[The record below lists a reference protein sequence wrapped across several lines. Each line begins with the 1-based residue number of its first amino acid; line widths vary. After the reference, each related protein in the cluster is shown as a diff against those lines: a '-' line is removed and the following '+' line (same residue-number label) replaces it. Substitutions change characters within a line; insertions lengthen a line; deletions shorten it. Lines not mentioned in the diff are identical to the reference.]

1 METRM
6 INDLNKPS
14 NDSDPHKQPYHT
26 PELVTYGDVR
36 EITKNAGG
44 MTGMNDG
51 GGGPDKTSP

>member
-1 METRM
+1 M